1 MRTHIYSIDEI
12 NKLENNPYVEKCT
25 YNSLKYTDAF
35 KKQALELHEQGITS
49 REIWRMA
56 GFDVNIW
63 RKRYAKDCIREWKAR
78 TTDIRVEGLME
89 EKKRE
94 DEIKQKKT
102 ETIDKKQVKRLELE
116 IAYLRAEN
124 DFLAKLRAKRAE
136 SNSGRKTNIK

>member
-12 NKLENNPYVEKCT
+12 NKLEKNPYVEKCT

-49 REIWRMA
+49 REIWRRS
-56 GFDVNIW
+56 GFDVHIW
-63 RKRYAKDCIREWKAR
+63 RKRYAKDCIRDWKVRA
-78 TTDIRVEGLME
+78 TDIRVEGLVK
-89 EKKRE
+89 EKKQE
-94 DEIKQKKT
+94 DGNKPKT
-102 ETIDKKQVKRLELE
+102 KEVIDKKQVKRLELE

-124 DFLAKLRAKRAE
+124 DFLVKLRAKRAE